1 MADWDAIGE
10 GLWKALSGLD
20 AEAAQAEAE
29 KDLHL
34 ALIGAAGSGKTTLAA
49 ALAGIP
55 APQSLP
61 PELEAFISEY
71 RLPLSVEDV
80 ADLESA
86 TLLILLLDAT
96 KGDYTQEVAAAEY
109 LSYLGRPMLVCY
121 NKMDQ
126 VPVETRTIRG
136 QARWRGVEIMP
147 LTATQPDTVR
157 ELLVPAVLEVL
168 PEYALSLARHLPLF
182 RSAVADRLIERTAL
196 VNATYAAAAGLAES
210 VPLLRLPLT
219 ANDMEMLSAN
229 QALLAYRLGL
239 AYGLPLD
246 WHHDV
251 QPLRAAVDV
260 GKLWQ
265 QFGRQVVG
273 LVPLWRLESKVRLAY
288 GGTFATGRALQ
299 AWYSEGEALS
309 PAASREL
316 CRELARQSRQVSH
329 DLVARA
335 REAMPAPQVKAA
347 RPKGKLRL
355 PRLPR
360 RPPKRS
366 CAACGRMNPAD
377 AVFCAYC
384 GKELGTEKT
393 PLNDTEERS

>member
-10 GLWKALSGLD
+10 GLWKALGGLD

-29 KDLHL
+29 KEFRL
-34 ALIGAAGSGKTTLAA
+34 ALIGAADSGKTTLAA

-55 APQSLP
+55 AGEPLP
-61 PELEAFISEY
+61 AELEACLSEY
-71 RLPLSVEDV
+71 RLPLSVADI

-96 KGDYTQEVAAAEY
+96 KGDYAQEVAAAEY
-109 LSYLGRPMLVCY
+109 LSFLGRPMLVCY

-147 LTATQPDTVR
+147 LTAIQPDTVK

-210 VPLLRLPLT
+210 VPLLRMPLHPE
-219 ANDMEMLSAN
+219 DIEMLSAN

-251 QPLRAAVDV
+251 QPLRSAVDV
-260 GKLWQ
+260 GRLWRQ
-265 QFGRQVVG
+265 IGRQVVG

-288 GGTFATGRALQ
+288 GGTIGTARALQ
-299 AWYSEGEALS
+299 TWYTTGEALS
-309 PAASREL
+309 SAATREL
-316 CRELARQSRQVSH
+316 CHELARQSRQISR
-329 DLVARA
+329 DMVARA
-335 REAMPAPQVKAA
+335 REALPTPRIPAA
-347 RPKGKLRL
+347 RPKRKMRL
-355 PRLPR
+355 PRLPK

-366 CAACGRMNPAD
+366 CAACGRVNPAD

-384 GKELGTEKT
+384 GKELGVEQGQ
-393 PLNDTEERS
+393 EETQGEQ

>member
-1 MADWDAIGE
+1 MADWDAISE
-10 GLWKALSGLD
+10 GLWKALSELD
-20 AEAAQAEAE
+20 AEVAQAEAE
-29 KDLHL
+29 KEFRL

-55 APQSLP
+55 AGDPLP
-61 PELEAFISEY
+61 AELEAYCSEH
-71 RLPLSVEDV
+71 RLPLSVEDI

-96 KGDYTQEVAAAEY
+96 KGDYAQEVAAAEY

-126 VPVETRTIRG
+126 VPVETRAIRG

-168 PEYALSLARHLPLF
+168 PDYALSLARHLPLF
-182 RSAVADRLIERTAL
+182 RPAVADRLIERTAL
-196 VNATYAAAAGLAES
+196 VNATYAAAAGLAEN

-219 ANDMEMLSAN
+219 PSDMETLHTN

-251 QPLRAAVDV
+251 QALRAAVDV

-265 QFGRQVVG
+265 QLGREVVG
-273 LVPLWRLESKVRLAY
+273 IVPLWRLESKVRLAY
-288 GGTFATGRALQ
+288 GGTMATARALQ
-299 AWYSEGEALS
+299 AWYGNKEGL
-309 PAASREL
+309 PVAAWREL
-316 CRELARQSRQVSH
+316 CHDVARQSRQVSR

-335 REAMPAPQVKAA
+335 REALPVPPVKAA
-347 RPKGKLRL
+347 RPKGKLRF
-355 PRLPR
+355 PRLPK
-360 RPPKRS
+360 RPPKRL
-366 CAACGRMNPAD
+366 CAACGRVNPAD

-384 GKELGTEKT
+384 GKELGTENT
-393 PLNDTEERS
+393 RNQ